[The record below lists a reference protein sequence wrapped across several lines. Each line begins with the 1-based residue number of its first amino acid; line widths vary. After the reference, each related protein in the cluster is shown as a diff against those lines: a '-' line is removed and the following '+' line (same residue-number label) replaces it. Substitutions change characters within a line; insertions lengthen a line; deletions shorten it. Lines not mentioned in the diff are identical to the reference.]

1 MVFMTKDYL
10 LPELEQIEQIIASF
24 SGKGSGAVRTQVLGQ
39 SPLFPNEASSASFPI
54 YKLSFGN
61 PDPKAPCLGII
72 GGVHGLERI
81 GAQVAVAL
89 LKQLVDRMTW
99 DRGTQNLLEEIRIFF
114 IPVVNPVGI
123 YKKRRSNPFGVD
135 LMRNAPVEAEGKVPF
150 LLGGH
155 RISKSL
161 PWFRGLAHEKMEV
174 EAQALIDGVIAEGF
188 QSRFLLT
195 LDLHSGF
202 GFQDQLWFPYAKSTK
217 PWDDIAI
224 AHAFKDILDR
234 SLPHHFYAFEPQA
247 KNYTTHGDLWDYLY
261 EQFKNQQAPMSPEE
275 SLQSVYLPLCL
286 EMGSW
291 MWVRKNPWQIFSAEG
306 VFNPMI
312 SHRQARTL
320 RRHLSLFELMQRLAR
335 NTDHWLPRNFQEMT
349 QHQLRAKELWYE

>member
-10 LPELEQIEQIIASF
+10 LPELEQIEHIVSSL
-24 SGKGSGAVRTQVLGQ
+24 SGKVRTQVLGQ
-39 SPLFPNEASSASFPI
+39 SPLFPNQNSSAHFPI

-61 PDPKAPCLGII
+61 PDPQAPCLGII

-81 GAQVAVAL
+81 GAQVAVEL
-89 LKQLVDRMTW
+89 LKQLADRSTW
-99 DRGTQNLLEEIRIFF
+99 DRGTQSLLEEVRIFF

-123 YKKRRSNPFGVD
+123 YKKRRSNPSGVD
-135 LMRNAPVEAEGKVPF
+135 LMRNAPVDAEGDVPF

-155 RISKSL
+155 RFSNTL
-161 PWFRGLAHEKMEV
+161 PWYRGRENDSMEM
-174 EAQALIDGVIAEGF
+174 EAQVLVDAVMAEGF

-224 AHAFKDILDR
+224 AHAFKAMLDR
-234 SLPHHFYAFEPQA
+234 SLPHHFYAYEPQA

-261 EQFKNQQAPMSPEE
+261 EQFKKQQGAAVSAGHLR
-275 SLQSVYLPLCL
+275 SFYLPLCL

-320 RRHLSLFELMQRLAR
+320 RRHLSLFELMQRLVR
-335 NTDHWLPRNFQEMT
+335 HPNHWLPQTTEELK
-349 QHQLRAKELWYE
+349 QHQVRAEELWYE